1 MDSSTFRLADR
12 AVTGNRMGRADATGV
27 ARWTQP
33 VRAQLGP
40 SRRRARRCRGAR
52 NDGDRKREQGASPTV
67 GPAAARPLLR
77 LLRHRARSAA
87 VSGGRKFQSSP
98 QAATYYGV
106 SRPDTRFLTVAVADR
121 RDATTLGLTPGSSS
135 AVTVAIR
142 KTTPARPR
150 AVRPVQR
157 HDNGHTPAATRL
169 SAFMPDRHRRSVLT
183 RRCLKRLDTAAAES
197 SQLSEQIP
205 ARGSCTRLSARRARG
220 SPRFGSTAGSRPRT
234 TRTQGRLGSP
244 ATLPSSRPAGSSSQS
259 TSSAGPTVEPPEAQL
274 SRHAGTLP
282 LMDTLAFS
290 R

>member
-12 AVTGNRMGRADATGV
+12 AVTGNPGWAEQTPRAWHDGRSRAGV
-27 ARWTQP
+27 T
-33 VRAQLGP
+33 LGP

-87 VSGGRKFQSSP
+87 VSGGRRFQSSP

-106 SRPDTRFLTVAVADR
+106 SRPDTRFLLLAVRR
-121 RDATTLGLTPGSSS
+121 RDATTLGLTPDSSS
-135 AVTVAIR
+135 AVTAAIR

-157 HDNGHTPAATRL
+157 HDNGHTSAARRL
-169 SAFMPDRHRRSVLT
+169 SAFMPDRHRRSVLA

-220 SPRFGSTAGSRPRT
+220 SPRFGSTAESRPRT
-234 TRTQGRLGSP
+234 TRTQRRPATGRSP
-244 ATLPSSRPAGSSSQS
+244 AAAP
-259 TSSAGPTVEPPEAQL
+259 
-274 SRHAGTLP
+274 
-282 LMDTLAFS
+282 
-290 R
+290 